1 MKSKSQTPYRLGIDI
16 GTGSVAWAAMALDE
30 KNQPTRLLASGTT
43 IFGEPVVRSQTKML
57 LKNEE
62 RRRARLMR
70 RQTERKRERISK
82 IMHLAAAL
90 QITPEKLA
98 TALLAHKETQ
108 TLWQLRVKALDQ
120 PITLEEFFLIV
131 LRLAKNRGY
140 NGDAPKPNQKGDL
153 GKVGQG
159 LAATQALVVATSGA
173 RTVAEAIW
181 LSQAMLPLNQKKF
194 RKRIETGTYVLRSD
208 IKNEFDLILKEQS
221 KHHDVLGKPL
231 DFIYPLRNEATK
243 ESADGRPNP
252 YPGTRYFWGQTPDTV
267 GQAIKVAVFYQKPL
281 QAFKDKIGTCALDKT
296 SLRVVAAHPAH
307 QAFRI
312 EKMLS
317 DLRWGDSK
325 STDRL
330 TPDQKKIFRTKLE
343 TTSEPSFS
351 AIYKELDKAGLMQ
364 PDGLILNFH
373 TPRRDHLRGNT
384 TRARLR
390 SLKLLDAYEILT
402 LREQSN
408 VFLALADDVNSPET
422 WRHDGARD
430 FVAAEY
436 GEAVAGFIDFI
447 ADSKDGLDRL
457 RAMAFDAGRV
467 SYGAPALE
475 ALTKAMREEDIDEH
489 SAINKLYPHHHK
501 KQTATGYL
509 AEVST
514 LELRSPVVEH
524 ALLYTRRELLA
535 AVKRLGPPRAM
546 VIELAKEVKSTLE
559 QRDKTTSKQRFEE
572 SQNKKARDAILDANC
587 KITNTSILRYKLWR
601 EQAEHCPYSGKR
613 IGSVADA
620 VSGTNYDIEHIVPK
634 RLHGVGN
641 RFEEVVLASKQ
652 FNTLKAGHETPYLAA
667 KRVGDAEWNWAATEQ
682 ALKFIEKENK
692 QFSKKAKL
700 IRDKTEFRIDELDDD
715 AFVDRQLQET
725 QWIGRIVQSWCSQ
738 LCNDVT
744 VVRGGLTAELRRDW
758 GFHTVLEQVR
768 IAEGRHDSEKARTLF
783 YKPNR
788 VGELIFDKR
797 SDHRHHLIDACVIAL
812 STRQN
817 YTDAVKARNA
827 RAAGRKASYAAP
839 ECPISSLREHLVKML
854 NGYCVWHVPDHKVAG
869 LMFDQMPFGLGE
881 DGQSLFKNKTK
892 NSKKF
897 NPKIDKL
904 IAHTDRHGRIHQK
917 AVLKSE
923 AACFRVTATNGIE
936 AVNIAQFM
944 EKYMIKGTVCVPK
957 NVRLIFKGDLLIF
970 KDDAQVYKVAQLKE
984 AEGVCAIHAVET
996 ATFDDLKTTGL
1007 NRKFGKVKDLLEAI
1021 VVRHP
1026 IELAIHA
1033 KAHKQTQ

>member
-1 MKSKSQTPYRLGIDI
+1 MKIKSQTPYRIGIDI
-16 GTGSVAWAAMALDE
+16 GTGSVAWAAMALGE
-30 KNQPTRLLASGTT
+30 ESQPTRLLASGTT
-43 IFGEPVVRSQTKML
+43 IFGEPVLPKEMK

-98 TALLAHKETQ
+98 AALLAHKETQ

-120 PITLEEFFLIV
+120 RITLEEFFLIV

-159 LAATQALVVATSGA
+159 LAATQALVAATPGV

-221 KHHDVLGKPL
+221 KHHDVLSKPL
-231 DFIYPLRNEATK
+231 EFIYPVRNEPSELTP
-243 ESADGRPNP
+243 DGKINEF
-252 YPGTRYFWGQTPDTV
+252 PGTRYFWGQTPDTV
-267 GQAIKVAVFYQKPL
+267 GQAIKLAVFYQKPL
-281 QAFKDKIGTCALDKT
+281 QAFKDKIGFCALDKT
-296 SLRVVAAHPAH
+296 SRRVVAAHPAH

-312 EKMLS
+312 EKLLS

-330 TPDQKKIFRTKLE
+330 TTAQKDFLRAKLE
-343 TTSEPSFS
+343 STSEPSFS
-351 AIYKELDKAGLMQ
+351 AIYKELGKAGLMQ

-373 TPRRDHLRGNT
+373 TPRRDYLRGNT
-384 TRARLR
+384 TRAQLR
-390 SLKLLDAYEILT
+390 KMKLLDAFESLT
-402 LREQSN
+402 LQEQGN

-422 WRHDGARD
+422 WRHDGAHE
-430 FVAAEY
+430 FVVSEY
-436 GEAVAGFIDFI
+436 GAAVAGFIDFI
-447 ADSKDGLDRL
+447 ADSTDGLNRL

-467 SYGAPALE
+467 SYGVPALE
-475 ALTKAMREEDIDEH
+475 ALTKAMREENIDEH

-501 KQTATGYL
+501 RQTATGYL

-535 AVKRLGPPRAM
+535 AVKRLGPPQAM

-559 QRDKTTSKQRFEE
+559 QRDKMTSKQRNEE
-572 SQNKKARDAILDANC
+572 SQNKKAREAILDANC
-587 KITNTSILRYKLWR
+587 KITNTSILRYKLWI
-601 EQAEHCPYSGKR
+601 EQAKHCPYSGKR

-667 KRVGDAEWNWAATEQ
+667 KRVGDAAWKWTETEQ

-700 IRDKTEFRIDELDDD
+700 IRDKTEFRIDELNDD

-768 IAEGRHDSEKARTLF
+768 IAEGRHNSEKAKTLF
-783 YKPNR
+783 YKPNKR
-788 VGELIFDKR
+788 GELVFNKR

-827 RAAGRKASYAAP
+827 RAAGRKSSYANP
-839 ECPISSLREHLVKML
+839 VCPIPSLREHLVKML
-854 NGYCVWHVPDHKVAG
+854 TGYCVWHAPDHKIAG

-892 NSKKF
+892 TTKKF

-904 IAHTDRHGRIHQK
+904 IEHTDRHGRIHRK

-923 AACFRVTATNGIE
+923 AACFRVTEKGGIE
-936 AVNIAQFM
+936 ALNIAQFVALYVSK
-944 EKYMIKGTVCVPK
+944 ENTYVP
-957 NVRLIFKGDLLIF
+957 NGERLIFKGDLLIF
-970 KDDAQVYKVAQLKE
+970 DGDAQVYKVAQLKE
-984 AEGVCAIHAVET
+984 SAGVCAVHAVET
-996 ATFDDLKTTGL
+996 ATFDDLATTGL
-1007 NRKFGKVKDLLEAI
+1007 NKQFGKIKSLLEAKI
-1021 VVRHP
+1021 IRHP